1 MPRIKFQV
9 CSPRIRQ
16 VELSDFD
23 YDLPQDRIAQVPVEP
38 RDHARLIIDQ
48 GRRNQQAIMA
58 HRQVFDLPEYL
69 QPGDLL
75 VVNDTRVIPGRLRL
89 NRSSGGNVEV
99 LLLDPLT
106 TDSRRWSALVKP
118 GGKLKDGEVLRHLDT
133 GSECIF
139 RGRLESG
146 DSFDIELCFS
156 DDALKFLDRIG
167 EIPLPPYITTALPE
181 TDRYQTVYSR
191 RPASAA
197 APTAGL
203 HFTPELLQKIRDMK
217 VDFARVELVVG
228 LDTFQ
233 PIQTDNPLD
242 HKMHTEFYSVG
253 DEVMSQV
260 QSAQRVVAV
269 GTTVVRA
276 LESAAARN
284 ELSGRTDLFIHRGF
298 DWQCVDLMMT
308 NFHLP
313 KTTLLLMIDAFI
325 GDRWRDIY
333 ASALENGYRFLSL
346 GDTMLLNRHAEES

>member
-1 MPRIKFQV
+1 MRRSKFQDY
-9 CSPRIRQ
+9 SPRIRQ

-38 RDHARLIIDQ
+38 RDHARLLVDE
-48 GRRNQQAIMA
+48 GRHKGHASIA
-58 HRQVFDLPEYL
+58 HRQVFNLPEYL
-69 QPGDLL
+69 QAGDLL

-89 NRSSGGNVEV
+89 NRSSGGSVEV
-99 LLLDPLT
+99 LLLDPLSS
-106 TDSRRWSALVKP
+106 DSRRWSALVKP
-118 GGKLKDGEVLRHLDT
+118 GGKLKDGEILRHLET

-139 RGRLESG
+139 RGRLDSG
-146 DSFDIELCFS
+146 DSFEIELCFA
-156 DDALKFLDRIG
+156 DDALTFLDRIG
-167 EIPLPPYITTALPE
+167 EIPLPPYITTALPQS
-181 TDRYQTVYSR
+181 DRYQTVYSR

-217 VDFARVELVVG
+217 VDIARVELVVG

-233 PIQTDNPLD
+233 PIQTDNPLE
-242 HKMHTEFYSVG
+242 HKMHTEFYAVD
-253 DEVMSQV
+253 DEVMTRV

-269 GTTVVRA
+269 GTTAVRA
-276 LESAAARN
+276 LESAASRN
-284 ELSGRTDLFIHRGF
+284 ELSGRTNLFIHRGF
-298 DWQCVDLMMT
+298 NWQCVDLMMT

-333 ASALENGYRFLSL
+333 AHALENGYRFLSL

>member
-1 MPRIKFQV
+1 VR
-9 CSPRIRQ
+9 
-16 VELSDFD
+16 LSDFD
-23 YDLPQDRIAQVPVEP
+23 YELPVDRIAQVPAEP
-38 RDHARLIIDQ
+38 RDHARLLVDQ
-48 GRRNQQAIMA
+48 GRRAGIASIA
-58 HRQVFDLPEYL
+58 HRQVFNLPEYL
-69 QPGDLL
+69 QPSDLL

-89 NRSSGGNVEV
+89 NRASGGNVEV

-106 TDSRRWSALVKP
+106 TNSRRWSALVKP
-118 GGKLKDGEVLRHLDT
+118 GGKLKDGEMLRHIDT

-139 RGRLESG
+139 HGRLESG
-146 DSFDIELCFS
+146 DSFEIELCFT
-156 DDALKFLDRIG
+156 DDVLSFLDRIG
-167 EIPLPPYITTALPE
+167 EIPLPPYITTSLPQTE
-181 TDRYQTVYSR
+181 RYQTVYSR

-203 HFTPELLQKIRDMK
+203 HFTPDLLQTLSDQNI
-217 VDFARVELVVG
+217 DFARVELVVG

-242 HKMHTEFYSVG
+242 HKMHTEYYSVSE
-253 DEVMSQV
+253 EVMAKV
-260 QSAQRVVAV
+260 HDAKRVVAV
-269 GTTVVRA
+269 GTTAVRA
-276 LESAAARN
+276 LESAASRH
-284 ELSGRTDLFIHRGF
+284 ELSGRTNLFIHRGF

-313 KTTLLLMIDAFI
+313 KTTLLLMIDAFV

>member
-1 MPRIKFQV
+1 MPRIKFLD
-9 CSPRIRQ
+9 CSPRIRL

-23 YDLPQDRIAQVPVEP
+23 YELPQDRIAQVPVEP
-38 RDHARLIIDQ
+38 RDHARLIVDQ

-89 NRSSGGNVEV
+89 NRSSGGSVEV

-106 TDSRRWSALVKP
+106 PDSRRWSALVKP
-118 GGKLKDGEVLRHLDT
+118 GGKLKDGEILRHLET

-146 DSFDIELCFS
+146 DSFDIELCFA

-284 ELSGRTDLFIHRGF
+284 ALSGRTDLFIHRGF

-333 ASALENGYRFLSL
+333 TSAIENGYRFLSL